1 MHFSKAHVNWKISI
15 VSVAALFALIA
26 NPTASEGK
34 DAKDLLGSAGGV
46 SKISMQSGAQSDQG
60 AIVDRW
66 LKAAKALD
74 DYTFNFQMDVFKP
87 NGDKVVEKGTLWFKK
102 VRLLRIEET
111 GGPKAGSV
119 AVLTGDGTVKAHM
132 GGAMKFLT
140 VSLAPDSNYLKS
152 ANGWPMVKAD
162 FISLAE
168 AVKGYIKDGCVSKS
182 SEGPVTVEG
191 IGPGKFYD
199 WSLYK
204 PNGVIYKRALFDP
217 DNMQPVQWWDYVDG
231 KVYAHSVW
239 TGFKSNIG
247 LSDKT
252 FTIKGDK

>member
-1 MHFSKAHVNWKISI
+1 MQLSQVSKDSKMFI
-15 VSVAALFALIA
+15 VAVATIFASVAS
-26 NPTASEGK
+26 PMTSEAKGK
-34 DAKDLLGSAGGV
+34 NLLGSAGGLG
-46 SKISMQSGAQSDQG
+46 KIVMQSNVQTDNG

-66 LKAAKALD
+66 AKAAQTLE
-74 DYTFNFQMDVFKP
+74 DYTFNFQMEVFKD
-87 NGDKVVEKGTLWFKK
+87 NGDKIVDKGTLWFKK
-102 VRLLRIEET
+102 PRLLRIEET
-111 GGPKAGSV
+111 GGPKSGSV
-119 AVLTGDGTVKAHM
+119 AVLTKDGTVKAHM

-140 VSLAPDSNYLKS
+140 VSLSPDSNYLKS
-152 ANGWPMVKAD
+152 ANGWPMVKSD
-162 FISLAE
+162 FISLAD
-168 AVKGYIKDGCVSKS
+168 AVKGYIKDGCVSKTS
-182 SEGPVTVEG
+182 DGPVNIEG
-191 IGPGKFYD
+191 IGKVYD

-239 TGFKSNIG
+239 TGFRSNIG